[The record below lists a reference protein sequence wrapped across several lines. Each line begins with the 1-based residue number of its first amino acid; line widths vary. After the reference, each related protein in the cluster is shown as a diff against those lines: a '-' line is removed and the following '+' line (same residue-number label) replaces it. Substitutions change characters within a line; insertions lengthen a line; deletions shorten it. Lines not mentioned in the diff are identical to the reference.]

1 MIVYLDASVVIAA
14 LNDEATSDR
23 VDPFVRNSPT
33 PPLASDLVLAECS
46 AAVSRLVRTRSRT
59 IADATLLFEELDAW
73 AAAFAEVRPITSIDI
88 EQAGQFVRLPGLGL
102 RAPDAIHIAAA
113 ARLEATLITLDRG
126 MTRAA
131 AALGLPCLNPADAS
145 AL

>member
-14 LNDEATSDR
+14 FNDEATSDR

-46 AAVSRLVRTRSRT
+46 AAVSRLVRTRFGT
-59 IADATLLFEELDAW
+59 MADATLLFEELDAW
-73 AAAFAEVRPITSIDI
+73 AAAFAEVRPITSIDV
-88 EQAGQFVRLPGLGL
+88 ERAGQFVRLPDLGL
-102 RAPDAIHIAAA
+102 RAPDAIHIAMA
-113 ARLEATLITLDRG
+113 ARLDATLVTLDRG
-126 MTRAA
+126 MARAA
-131 AALGLPCLNPADAS
+131 TALGLPCINPADAS